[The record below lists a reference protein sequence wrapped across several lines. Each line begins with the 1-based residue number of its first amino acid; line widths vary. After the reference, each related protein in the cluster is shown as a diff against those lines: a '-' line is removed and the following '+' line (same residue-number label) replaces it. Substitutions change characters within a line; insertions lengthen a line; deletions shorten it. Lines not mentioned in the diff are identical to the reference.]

1 MATVSTRATITGCDS
16 NHCSAAAPP
25 CRRFSNLP
33 LWLRPRLTA
42 LLLPSKTGVAS
53 PFCYRS
59 TRSWVVEPSGSPG
72 LHAPSA
78 PVCSLRGR
86 LAGLIPLLQAA
97 SSTTNHLAGLTA
109 TPTMFLPL
117 THRRH
122 CGSSSFALRCCGFP
136 RVVVGRTSAG
146 LLSCSCAFEPPRP

>member
-25 CRRFSNLP
+25 CQRFSNLP

-78 PVCSLRGR
+78 PICSLRGR
-86 LAGLIPLLQAA
+86 LAGLIPLLQAT
-97 SSTTNHLAGLTA
+97 SSTTSHLAGLPWPRLLA
-109 TPTMFLPL
+109 
-117 THRRH
+117 
-122 CGSSSFALRCCGFP
+122 GSTCCYSTGLRF
-136 RVVVGRTSAG
+136 
-146 LLSCSCAFEPPRP
+146 LLSQERSSPPPLPWLASSHCIPLRP